1 MNITLSNG
9 EKLIQD
15 GKGSYYTSA
24 ITAATGTAYLTS
36 QRFIFNKV
44 SMAKM
49 GLFGAFAT
57 FTEGNVPVFDIP
69 LTDILNIKRKKL
81 PLVTKYTFVTKDG
94 KEYSVAFAC
103 GHEQW
108 ITLIL
113 DTIKQYTSN
122 TVTED
127 NEPIIIEAN
136 LTMSGMDVIETIC
149 GPLFGQYTEKVLEE
163 VFLQKHKKKI
173 SMDISQYV

>member
-1 MNITLSNG
+1 
-9 EKLIQD
+9 
-15 GKGSYYTSA
+15 
-24 ITAATGTAYLTS
+24 
-36 QRFIFNKV
+36 
-44 SMAKM
+44 MAKM

-127 NEPIIIEAN
+127 NEGFQITSPNDKKLTSDEALAKLTAAKQKLDLGLISSSEYEELKTELKQYIE
-136 LTMSGMDVIETIC
+136 
-149 GPLFGQYTEKVLEE
+149 
-163 VFLQKHKKKI
+163 
-173 SMDISQYV
+173 

>member
-9 EKLIQD
+9 EKLILD
-15 GKGSYYTSA
+15 GKGVYYTSA

-49 GLFGAFAT
+49 GLLGGFAT
-57 FTEGNVPVFDIP
+57 FTEGNVRVFDIQ
-69 LTDILNIKRKKL
+69 LTDIINIKRKKIAL
-81 PLVTKYTFVTKDG
+81 NTKYTFVTKDG
-94 KEYSVAFAC
+94 KEYSIAFSSE
-103 GHEQW
+103 HEHW

-122 TVTED
+122 TVTEEKEGFQITSPND
-127 NEPIIIEAN
+127 KKLTSDEALAKLTAAKQKLDLGLISNSDYEQIKLQLRKFIE
-136 LTMSGMDVIETIC
+136 
-149 GPLFGQYTEKVLEE
+149 
-163 VFLQKHKKKI
+163 
-173 SMDISQYV
+173 

>member
-24 ITAATGTAYLTS
+24 VTAATGTAYLTS

-49 GLFGAFAT
+49 GLLGAFAT

-69 LTDILNIKRKKL
+69 LADIQSIKRKKFAL
-81 PLVTKYTFVTKDG
+81 TTKYTFVTKGG
-94 KEYSVAFAC
+94 KEYSIAFAS

-108 ITLIL
+108 ITSIL

-127 NEPIIIEAN
+127 NEGFQITSPNE
-136 LTMSGMDVIETIC
+136 
-149 GPLFGQYTEKVLEE
+149 
-163 VFLQKHKKKI
+163 KKI
-173 SMDISQYV
+173 SSDEALAKLTAAKQKLDLGLITDSEYENIKADLKQYIE